1 MPPAFCYN
9 HPAVNNQ
16 VAANLDALEE
26 ILEYKFAD
34 RSLLER
40 AITHRSWAH
49 EQVSP
54 AAQEE
59 ARRLHNE
66 AFEFLG
72 DSVLGL
78 IVANHLY
85 LSNPDA
91 SEGELS
97 RMKHRLVSAATL
109 ANVSLRMGLG
119 EFVRFGRGE
128 ERSGGSRK
136 RALLADVFEALTG
149 AIFLEGGLEAARR
162 FVELSLGEEL
172 AHSDPESAAAADHK
186 TLLQETLQ
194 ACKQPAP
201 QYIVVETLGPPHQ
214 RIFHV
219 EVRWNG
225 GRVLGSGRTI
235 KAAESVAARLAL
247 EQMQRE
253 AAPAAIPVDR
263 SGHPIEDDPASV

>member
-1 MPPAFCYN
+1 MPSAFCYN
-9 HPAVNNQ
+9 QSAVNHYS
-16 VAANLDALEE
+16 AANLDSLEE

-54 AAQEE
+54 GSQEE

-78 IVANHLY
+78 IIANHLY

-91 SEGELS
+91 TEGELS
-97 RMKHRLVSAATL
+97 RMKHRLVSAVTL
-109 ANVSLRMGLG
+109 ANVSKRMSLG

-136 RALLADVFEALTG
+136 RALLADVFEAITG
-149 AIFLEGGLEAARR
+149 AIFLEGGLEAATR
-162 FVELSLGEEL
+162 FVKNSLAQEL

-186 TLLQETLQ
+186 TLLQEKLQ
-194 ACKQPAP
+194 ALKHPAP
-201 QYIVVETLGPPHQ
+201 QYSVVETLGPPHR

-225 GRVLGSGRTI
+225 GQVLGEGRTI
-235 KAAESVAARLAL
+235 KAAEAVAARLAL
-247 EQMQRE
+247 ERMERE
-253 AAPAAIPVDR
+253 SESTIP
-263 SGHPIEDDPASV
+263 SE

>member
-1 MPPAFCYN
+1 
-9 HPAVNNQ
+9 VNNQ
-16 VAANLDALEE
+16 VSSLDSLEE
-26 ILEYKFAD
+26 ILQYQFAD

-49 EQVSP
+49 EQVAP
-54 AAQEE
+54 ASQEE

-109 ANVSLRMGLG
+109 AKVSLRLGLG
-119 EFVRFGRGE
+119 DFVRFGKGE

-136 RALLADVFEALTG
+136 RALLADIFEALTG
-149 AIFLEGGLEAARR
+149 AIFLEGGLDAATS
-162 FVELSLGEEL
+162 FVKRSLSEEL

-194 ACKQPAP
+194 AAKQPAP

-214 RIFHV
+214 RVFHV
-219 EVRWNG
+219 EVRWHG
-225 GRVLGSGRTI
+225 GNVLGSGKSI

-247 EQMQRE
+247 EQMQSDS
-253 AAPAAIPVDR
+253 AANND
-263 SGHPIEDDPASV
+263 SVNVSAVSSQNE

>member
-1 MPPAFCYN
+1 
-9 HPAVNNQ
+9 VNNHSP
-16 VAANLDALEE
+16 ANLDSLEE
-26 ILEYKFAD
+26 ILGYKFAD
-34 RSLLER
+34 RDLLER

-54 AAQEE
+54 GAQDE

-78 IVANHLY
+78 IVANQLF

-91 SEGELS
+91 TEGELS
-97 RMKHRLVSAATL
+97 RMKHRLVSAVTL
-109 ANVSLRMGLG
+109 ANASLRLGLG
-119 EFVRFGRGE
+119 EFVRFGKGE

-149 AIFLEGGLEAARR
+149 AIFLEGGLVAATQ
-162 FVELSLGEEL
+162 FVELALAHEL

-186 TLLQETLQ
+186 TLLQEKLQ
-194 ACKQPAP
+194 ALKQPGP
-201 QYIVVETLGPPHQ
+201 QYSVVETLGPPHR

-219 EVRWNG
+219 EVKWTG
-225 GRVLGSGRTI
+225 GQVLGEGRTI
-235 KAAESVAARLAL
+235 KAAEAVAARLAL
-247 EQMQRE
+247 EKME
-253 AAPAAIPVDR
+253 EDSAGA
-263 SGHPIEDDPASV
+263 SGADAV

>member
-1 MPPAFCYN
+1 MPSAFCYN
-9 HPAVNNQ
+9 QAAVTNQ
-16 VAANLDALEE
+16 AATSLESLEE
-26 ILEYKFAD
+26 ILKYKFAD
-34 RSLLER
+34 RGLLER

-54 AAQEE
+54 ASQEE

-109 ANVSLRMGLG
+109 ANVSQRMGLG
-119 EFVRFGRGE
+119 DFVRFGRGE

-136 RALLADVFEALTG
+136 RALLADVFEAITG
-149 AIFLEGGLEAARR
+149 AIFLEGGLEAATC
-162 FVELSLGEEL
+162 FVELSLADEL
-172 AHSDPESAAAADHK
+172 ANSDPESAAAADHK
-186 TLLQETLQ
+186 TLFQEILQ
-194 ACKQPAP
+194 AAKQPAP
-201 QYIVVETLGPPHQ
+201 QYYVVETLGPPHK

-225 GRVLGSGRTI
+225 GKVLGSGRTI
-235 KAAESVAARLAL
+235 KAAESAAAALAL
-247 EQMQRE
+247 EQIQRD
-253 AAPAAIPVDR
+253 AIPASDPG
-263 SGHPIEDDPASV
+263 SGSVGPGGNDQE

>member
-1 MPPAFCYN
+1 
-9 HPAVNNQ
+9 VNNHSP
-16 VAANLDALEE
+16 ANLDSLEE

-34 RSLLER
+34 RDLLER

-54 AAQEE
+54 GSQEE

-78 IVANHLY
+78 IVANHLF

-91 SEGELS
+91 TEGELS
-97 RMKHRLVSAATL
+97 RMKHRLVSATTL
-109 ANVSLRMGLG
+109 ANASLRMGLG

-136 RALLADVFEALTG
+136 RALLADVFEAITG
-149 AIFLEGGLEAARR
+149 AIFLEGGLDAATR
-162 FVELSLGEEL
+162 FVQLSLAEEL

-186 TLLQETLQ
+186 TLLQEKLQ
-194 ACKQPAP
+194 ALKHPGP
-201 QYIVVETLGPPHQ
+201 QYTVVETLGPPHR

-219 EVRWNG
+219 EVKWTG
-225 GRVLGSGRTI
+225 GQVLGEGRTI
-235 KAAESVAARLAL
+235 KAAEAVAARLAL
-247 EQMQRE
+247 EQMERDSAN
-253 AAPAAIPVDR
+253 AAGTSTV
-263 SGHPIEDDPASV
+263 

>member
-1 MPPAFCYN
+1 MPSAFCYN
-9 HPAVNNQ
+9 QSAVTNQ
-16 VAANLDALEE
+16 AAASLDSLEE
-26 ILEYKFAD
+26 ILQYKFTD

-78 IVANHLY
+78 IIANHLY

-109 ANVSLRMGLG
+109 ANVSERMGLG
-119 EFVRFGRGE
+119 DFVRFGRGE

-149 AIFLEGGLEAARR
+149 AIFLEGGLEAASC
-162 FVELSLGEEL
+162 FVKHALTEEL

-194 ACKQPAP
+194 ASKQPAP

-219 EVRWNG
+219 EVRWPG
-225 GRVLGSGRTI
+225 GKVLGSGKSI

-247 EQMQRE
+247 EQMQRDS
-253 AAPAAIPVDR
+253 APANAPIGLAIDIP
-263 SGHPIEDDPASV
+263 SE

>member
-1 MPPAFCYN
+1 
-9 HPAVNNQ
+9 VTNQ
-16 VAANLDALEE
+16 ETSLEALEE
-26 ILEYKFAD
+26 ILQYKFAD
-34 RSLLER
+34 RCLLER

-49 EQVSP
+49 EQVAPS
-54 AAQEE
+54 AHGE

-109 ANVSLRMGLG
+109 ANASLRLGLG
-119 EFVRFGRGE
+119 DFVRFGRGE

-149 AIFLEGGLEAARR
+149 AIFLDAGLAAATSFIKRALR
-162 FVELSLGEEL
+162 EEL

-194 ACKQPAP
+194 ALKQPAP
-201 QYIVVETLGPPHQ
+201 QYVVVETLGPPHQ
-214 RIFHV
+214 RVFHV
-219 EVRWNG
+219 EVTWPG
-225 GRVLGSGRTI
+225 GKVLGSGKSI

-247 EQMQRE
+247 EQMQRDAE
-253 AAPAAIPVDR
+253 
-263 SGHPIEDDPASV
+263 